1 MGLHLRTYHC
11 IDLGYAGSSEG
22 RALPSQFVLHLH
34 RRHVHHRISHFD
46 LLADSHVYLRDCP
59 WHRSLHL
66 SALMFRFAFL
76 ALLQAVRLEDEVE
89 SVACAI
95 EERDCGVFYE
105 ILLLAD
111 LAIDDDVELPIAHRL
126 ILIGMRLTIK
136 SSNSFIATEL
146 LDLNFEGVHSFDGSL
161 LDGESV

>member
-1 MGLHLRTYHC
+1 
-11 IDLGYAGSSEG
+11 
-22 RALPSQFVLHLH
+22 
-34 RRHVHHRISHFD
+34 
-46 LLADSHVYLRDCP
+46 
-59 WHRSLHL
+59 
-66 SALMFRFAFL
+66 MFRFAFL